1 METAFNRNRYNP
13 AYHPKVTKWATAQK
27 QRLRAFCPEFSKR
40 KIIERILWK
49 CNNDVRS
56 TVLAR
61 LGDSDKWSKFL
72 IILEETCRNYT
83 PSTRSTRLRNVQAT
97 SKVNEEKKP
106 TNWSNKAQPPTTKLK
121 EPPQCPKCGSTET
134 SHQWR
139 TCKGKGKAINNI
151 DLEQDQDE
159 TLSHHS
165 EEQDMGFVEYTDSH
179 KESDEELEA
188 EIGAIEAKPID
199 NHQIA
204 QLQAETETPCISNQ
218 QNMSKHTTDAKLL
231 LTRPSLGKAH
241 RTGIQSITTVIINGK
256 EVRLLLDT
264 GASCSAVG
272 STYLSKVV
280 PNWRNHLLN
289 CEGMT
294 FSGCAA
300 ALVPLGVILQQV
312 VFPHAMGNVRI
323 LPEFVV
329 MNNMKAEYFI
339 LGAEWLNIYG
349 INIHNARER
358 YFTINDNQHKK
369 FALLTKN
376 TISVIEKVN
385 LSSDETKEDQLNKAI
400 SETKFGPNL
409 TKDQKIS
416 VEYLINKYRNQFDLG
431 NNNLG
436 EIKNHPVHVKLN
448 VEKPYPPILKKN
460 AYPASPRNRVE
471 IEKHIDE
478 LLKMK
483 VIRKVGEDE
492 AVEITTPVIIA
503 WHNEKS
509 RL

>member
-27 QRLRAFCPEFSKR
+27 QRLRAFSPEFSKR

-49 CNNDVRS
+49 CNNDIRS

-72 IILEETCRNYT
+72 IILEETCRNHA
-83 PSTRSTRLRNVQAT
+83 PSTRNTRLRNVQTTFKA
-97 SKVNEEKKP
+97 NEEKRLS
-106 TNWSNKAQPPTTKLK
+106 NWSNKVQPHTTKLK
-121 EPPQCPKCGSTET
+121 EPLKCPKCGSTEA
-134 SHQWR
+134 SHQWK

-151 DLEQDQDE
+151 DSDQNKEE
-159 TLSHHS
+159 TLSNHS
-165 EEQDMGFVEYTDSH
+165 EEQDMEFVEYTDSH
-179 KESDEELEA
+179 KDSDEDVEA
-188 EIGAIEAKPID
+188 EIGAIEAKPLD
-199 NHQIA
+199 DHNIA
-204 QLQAETETPCISNQ
+204 QLQAETETPWMSSKEH
-218 QNMSKHTTDAKLL
+218 MSKHTTDAKLL
-231 LTRPSLGKAH
+231 LTRPSMGKAH
-241 RTGIQSITTVIINGK
+241 RTGAQSITTVIINGK
-256 EVRLLLDT
+256 EVKLLLDT

-272 STYLSKVV
+272 SKYLSKIV
-280 PNWRNHLLN
+280 PHWEKHLLN
-289 CEGMT
+289 CDNMT

-300 ALVPLGVILQQV
+300 ALVPLGVIVQQV
-312 VFPHAMGNVRI
+312 IFPHVMGNVRI

-329 MNNMKAEYFI
+329 MDNMKAEYLI

-358 YFTINDNQHKK
+358 YFTINDNQHIK

-376 TISVIEKVN
+376 IISAIRRIN
-385 LSSDETKEDQLNKAI
+385 LNPDETEENEIKKGIDEA
-400 SETKFGPNL
+400 KFGPKL
-409 TKDQKIS
+409 TKEQKTS
-416 VEYLINKYRNQFDLG
+416 VEYLITKYNDQFDLG

-436 EIKNHPVHVKLN
+436 EIKNHPVHVQLN

-492 AVEITTPVIIA
+492 SVDITTPVIIA
-503 WHNEKS
+503 WHNGKS